1 MLFQPSSL
9 SRTAGVTFL
18 QGFQYMKLCDITKHV
33 NELRLPETMVQSTF
47 GYPLFFAEAEGYK
60 EECLRSKHGCGLKA
74 GTRTGFAI
82 RTVARLVIAAALQA
96 LTLEAAA
103 LQYGGSF
110 SLENF
115 PGGDFT
121 VNHELP
127 NAFSNAS
134 LIFSHFDGDANNGA
148 SIAGGVTF
156 GTMHAFSHVGGT
168 KDPASYFSSGFGVSF
183 YDSIA
188 IHGASSGFLRL
199 NISLHGSVNKSS
211 GPEDQAGGTFNL
223 QTFTAGGGAIT
234 SSSGIG
240 MNWSPGASPGV
251 VVSQGG
257 LFDSLGA
264 ALGIVPNSG
273 GYTFQGQGTVLIP
286 FNAGNFDLFFTLNTT
301 AACRTACLATSDFG
315 NTALIDGATI
325 LDAQMAVIPGA
336 FLTSDS
342 GYGYLAASGPPA
354 GDVPEPASAILT
366 AIGLGVLAWRYRCQS
381 KSRPLSSRYGV

>member
-1 MLFQPSSL
+1 VF
-9 SRTAGVTFL
+9 
-18 QGFQYMKLCDITKHV
+18 
-33 NELRLPETMVQSTF
+33 
-47 GYPLFFAEAEGYK
+47 
-60 EECLRSKHGCGLKA
+60 
-74 GTRTGFAI
+74 
-82 RTVARLVIAAALQA
+82 
-96 LTLEAAA
+96 
-103 LQYGGSF
+103 
-110 SLENF
+110 
-115 PGGDFT
+115 
-121 VNHELP
+121 HELP
-127 NAFSNAS
+127 NALNNSS

-156 GTMHAFSHVGGT
+156 GTMHAFSHVGGS
-168 KDPASYFSSGFGVSF
+168 KEPASYCSAGLGGRFCEWIV
-183 YDSIA
+183 

-199 NISLHGSVNKSS
+199 NIALHGWVNKSS
-211 GPEDQAGGTFNL
+211 GPEDLARGSLNL
-223 QTFTAGGGAIT
+223 TTLTAGGGAIT

-264 ALGIVPNSG
+264 ALGIVPDSG

-286 FNAGNFDLFFTLNTT
+286 FNTGNFDLFFTLNTIV
-301 AACRTACLATSDFG
+301 ACRTACSATSDFG

-381 KSRPLSSRYGV
+381 KSSPLSSRYGV